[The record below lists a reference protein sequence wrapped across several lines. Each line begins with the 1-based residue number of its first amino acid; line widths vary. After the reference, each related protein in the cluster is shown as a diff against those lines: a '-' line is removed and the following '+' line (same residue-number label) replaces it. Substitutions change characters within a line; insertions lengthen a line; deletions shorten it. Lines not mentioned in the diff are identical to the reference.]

1 MPALGVAKT
10 IGASTPSAHHR
21 SNRGWQSTRLCRLPP
36 PPISTMQR
44 GSGPETSGAIT
55 AYGTG
60 SGKLADDNS
69 DSSMFDGIG
78 DTIGIVRNDNRAV
91 AERRS
96 NLDASRRLQLAGVI
110 AVNIIGVFQHVA
122 GEYRDHVGI

>member
-44 GSGPETSGAIT
+44 GSGPDTSGAIT
-55 AYGTG
+55 AHGTG
-60 SGKLADDNS
+60 AGKPADDSS
-69 DSSMFDGIG
+69 DNSMFDGIR
-78 DTIGIVRNDNRAV
+78 DTIGVVGNDNRV
-91 AERRS
+91 IAERRS
-96 NLDASRRLQLAGVI
+96 NLDASRRFQLTGVI
-110 AVNIIGVFQHVA
+110 AVNIIGVFQHIA
-122 GEYRDHVGI
+122 GKHGDH